1 MKKDDL
7 LLRDMVF
14 IAEEKATGER
24 YEFTV
29 FDLQGWD
36 DETVFINIWSEPG
49 HSPQIPLV
57 APAWDRVCDENEKY
71 IFRLKRPDEEE
82 AGLHKR
88 NRIAGVKVLPGYRLE
103 ITFRSG
109 ETRVTGSLADIER
122 PVSPGS
128 GSWDFRPL
136 RELYTEEEFARI
148 TFTDRYLRLP
158 DGRRLRPY
166 YL

>member
-24 YEFTV
+24 YEFTL

-49 HSPQIPLV
+49 HCPQIPLV
-57 APAWDRVCDENEKY
+57 APAWDRIRSENETY

-88 NRIAGVKVLPGYRLE
+88 NRITGVKVLPGCRLE
-103 ITFRSG
+103 ITFCSG
-109 ETRVTGSLADIER
+109 ETRRSRSLADKQY

-128 GSWDFRPL
+128 YDFRPL
-136 RELYTEEEFARI
+136 GELYTEEEFARI
-148 TFTDRYLRLP
+148 AFTQHYLLLP
-158 DGRRLRPY
+158 DGRRLRPH

>member
-24 YEFTV
+24 YEFTL

-49 HSPQIPLV
+49 HCPQIPLV
-57 APAWDRVCDENEKY
+57 APAWDRIRSENETY

-88 NRIAGVKVLPGYRLE
+88 NRITGVKVLPGYRLE
-103 ITFRSG
+103 ITFCSG
-109 ETRVTGSLADIER
+109 ETRRSRSLADKQY

-128 GSWDFRPL
+128 YDFRPL
-136 RELYTEEEFARI
+136 GELYTEEEFAQI
-148 TFTDRYLRLP
+148 AFTQHYLLLP
-158 DGRRLRPY
+158 DGRRLRPH

>member
-1 MKKDDL
+1 M
-7 LLRDMVF
+7 RDMVF

-24 YEFTV
+24 YEFTL

-36 DETVFINIWSEPG
+36 DETVFINIWSEPD
-49 HSPQIPLV
+49 HCPQIPLV
-57 APAWDRVCDENEKY
+57 APAWDRIRSENETY

-88 NRIAGVKVLPGYRLE
+88 NRITCVRVLPGYRLE
-103 ITFRSG
+103 ITFCSG
-109 ETRVTGSLADIER
+109 ETRRSRSLAGKQY

-128 GSWDFRPL
+128 YDFRPL
-136 RELYTEEEFARI
+136 GELYTEEEFARI
-148 TFTDRYLRLP
+148 TFTQRYLLLP
-158 DGRRLRPY
+158 DGRRLRPH